1 MNAATPYFTETQPL
15 ICKRLLRTT
24 RVIWLAAIVVLV
36 VSILRGVGLYVEM
49 GAQDIHF
56 IHQVVNSTLFAP
68 YIPTMI
74 YGGWIAKSRPRLGTQ
89 IILVATLTMLSVQL
103 AMNGTQA
110 IHVMFALPT
119 TMVLA
124 GFFTNNPVFKKITIT
139 VMALIACLTICELIG
154 IKPYHPGSQGYFGI
168 RSFIYISLMILA
180 TYILIQVVVRDFF
193 VIQQDLTDEKQRAEF
208 IATHD
213 PLTGLYN
220 RYYSE
225 QSFDHFFVAMK
236 KYESGFVLF
245 MDIDNFKMINTR
257 FGHEGGDFAL
267 KVIAKRLK
275 AVTKNKQAIVCRI
288 GGDEFIILL
297 ICTPEGAKIISQHI
311 LNTVA
316 KPFDLHNESFQL
328 TCSIGL
334 STADKNS
341 TFREIYRQSDTAM
354 HRAKYIGKNTLI
366 EHDQAHTDKELAHA
380 QTLASLQQA
389 LVRNEFMLHYQPQID
404 LKSGAVI
411 GVEALIRWKLGDKEL
426 QPDQFIEM
434 AEQYGLIHSIS
445 TWVIQQACQDCKQLH
460 DQGYPQLS
468 VAVNIS
474 ALLLERN
481 NLAET
486 VANSL
491 RDTGLPS
498 QALELELT
506 ESALF
511 RQGSTS
517 GNAQLQQIRQL
528 GVELSVD
535 DFGTGYSNLHYLGQL
550 DIQKLKIDKS
560 FVMQLTNTPN
570 KANDLAAAII
580 DIAKRFQLKT
590 IAEGIETPEI
600 AQILRGMACE
610 VGQGFYWS
618 KPVSLESLLVFL
630 EHFPQNN
637 TKTAHHSQ

>member
-1 MNAATPYFTETQPL
+1 MHTATPYFTETQPL
-15 ICKRLLRTT
+15 IYKRLLRAI
-24 RVIWLAAIVVLV
+24 RVVWLASALVLV
-36 VSILRGVGLYVEM
+36 ISIFRGVMLYIEA
-49 GAQDIHF
+49 GIEDIHF
-56 IHQVVNSTLFAP
+56 IHQIINSTLFAP
-68 YIPTMI
+68 YIPTLI
-74 YGGWIAKSRPRLGTQ
+74 YAGWIAKSRPRLGTQ
-89 IILVATLTMLSVQL
+89 ITLLATLAMLASQL
-103 AMNGTQA
+103 TLNGTQA
-110 IHVMFALPT
+110 IHMIFALPT

-124 GFFTNNPVFKKITIT
+124 GFFTNIQVFKKMTAAIVT
-139 VMALIACLTICELIG
+139 LIACLTIFEAIG
-154 IKPYHPGSQGYFGI
+154 IQPYHPESQGYFGI
-168 RSFIYISLMILA
+168 RNFIYIGLMVLA
-180 TYILIQVVVRDFF
+180 TYMLVQVIVRDFF
-193 VIQQDLTDEKQRAEF
+193 VIQQNLTDEKLRAEF
-208 IATHD
+208 VATHD
-213 PLTGLYN
+213 TLTGLYN

-225 QSFDHFFVAMK
+225 QSFDHFFAAMEAH
-236 KYESGFVLF
+236 ESGFVLF

-267 KVIAKRLK
+267 KVVAKRLK
-275 AVTKNKQAIVCRI
+275 AVTENKRAVVCRL

-297 ICTPEGAKIISQHI
+297 ICTSHSAKAISQKIID
-311 LNTVA
+311 TVA

-328 TCSIGL
+328 TCSIGI

-341 TFREIYRQSDTAM
+341 TFRELYRQSDTAM

-380 QTLASLQQA
+380 KTLANLQQA

-404 LKSGAVI
+404 LESGEVV
-411 GVEALIRWKLGDKEL
+411 GLEALIRWKMGNKEL

-460 DQGYPQLS
+460 DKGYTQLS

-481 NLAET
+481 NLAEAVT
-486 VANSL
+486 NSL
-491 RDTGLPS
+491 RDTGLPPH
-498 QALELELT
+498 ALELELT

-511 RQGSTS
+511 QQGSTS

-560 FVMQLTNTPN
+560 FVMQLKSTPN
-570 KANDLAAAII
+570 KANDLTAAII

-590 IAEGIETPEI
+590 VAEGIETQEV
-600 AQILRGMACE
+600 AQILRGMKCE
-610 VGQGFYWS
+610 VGQGFHWS

-630 EHFPQNN
+630 ENFPQNA
-637 TKTAHHSQ
+637 KTAHHSQ